1 TGPVAAIGHNWGEWE
16 TVTPATATETGL
28 EKRGCTRCDAEE
40 TRIIPA
46 EGEIVTK
53 RVRFVNLD
61 KMHYLIDDEGG
72 ETYAVYN
79 SSTVEWVSA
88 RPLRFRVVCYESFPF
103 DDVII
108 YANGTALTPDEDGWY
123 TLPKNAEAVT
133 ITAVGAVDDA
143 SAPTGKRSF
152 WDLLLRLIRRIIS
165 FFTMLAG

>member
-1 TGPVAAIGHNWGEWE
+1 WGEWE

-88 RPLRFRVVCYESFPF
+88 RPLRFQVIRYENFPF

-108 YANGTALTPDEDGWY
+108 YANGTELTPDADGWY
-123 TLPKNAEAVT
+123 SLPKNAETVT
-133 ITAVGAVDDA
+133 ISAAGAVSDPS
-143 SAPTGKRSF
+143 SATGRLSF
-152 WDLLLRLIRRIIS
+152 WELLLRLIRRIIS
-165 FFTMLAG
+165 FFTALAG